1 MTKTDNFS
9 SEFESG
15 GCIFLDA
22 SQSEDSTKD
31 LFDAIVNQHKNLT
44 EAEIERLKIDI
55 NNFMKQREEAFFNIV
70 KKSQF

>member
-1 MTKTDNFS
+1 MTKTDNFG

-22 SQSEDSTKD
+22 SQSEDSTQN

-44 EAEIERLKIDI
+44 EAEIEQLKIDV
-55 NNFMKQREEAFFNIV
+55 NNFMKQREEALMS
-70 KKSQF
+70 KGEKYGK

>member
-1 MTKTDNFS
+1 MTKTDNFG

-22 SQSEDSTKD
+22 SQSEDFTKD

-44 EAEIERLKIDI
+44 EAEIEQLKLDV
-55 NNFMKQREEAFFNIV
+55 NNFMKQREEALKNKV
-70 KKSQF
+70 H